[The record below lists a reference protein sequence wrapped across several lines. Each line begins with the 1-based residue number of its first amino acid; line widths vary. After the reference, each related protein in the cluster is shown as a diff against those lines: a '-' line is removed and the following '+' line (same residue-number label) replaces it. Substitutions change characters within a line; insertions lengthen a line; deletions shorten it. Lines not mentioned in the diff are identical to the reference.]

1 MAPEVLCH
9 QNHTI
14 AVDYFALGVICYE
27 LMLGK
32 RPYRGKSRREIREH
46 VLGKQVLVSR
56 KEAQCSNWSI
66 ESVDFINRL
75 IQRKP
80 VNRLGSNG
88 SNEIKEH
95 PWFKGFP
102 WADLRSKK
110 LPAPYI
116 PLVNDVNSCEGQA
129 TTEEDEM

>member
-88 SNEIKEH
+88 SNVSQFLTK
-95 PWFKGFP
+95 
-102 WADLRSKK
+102 
-110 LPAPYI
+110 
-116 PLVNDVNSCEGQA
+116 
-129 TTEEDEM
+129 